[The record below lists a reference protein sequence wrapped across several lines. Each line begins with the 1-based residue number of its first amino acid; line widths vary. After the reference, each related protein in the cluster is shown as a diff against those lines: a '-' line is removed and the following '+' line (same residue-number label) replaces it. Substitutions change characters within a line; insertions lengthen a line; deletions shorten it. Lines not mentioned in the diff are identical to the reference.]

1 MTNYSRRRFMLSVG
15 AAAGVSLL
23 HACSSN
29 STSQTPVTQAL
40 PATNVNAA
48 DAPEVATARLGFIS
62 LTDCAPLVIAKVKGY
77 FAKYGMG
84 DVELIKEPSWTAIRD
99 NLELGGTDGGTD
111 GAHILSPMPYLMAE
125 GRITSG
131 GRKLPMYIL
140 ARLNVDGQGISIA
153 KTYKEAKARLNGN
166 PLAKNVKE
174 AKDAG
179 KLLRYAVTFPGGT
192 HDLWMRYWLAS
203 GGIDPD
209 RDMTG
214 LVVPPPQMVVNL
226 KSGYMDLFCVGE
238 PWNAKLI
245 QDGLGY
251 SVLTTGEIWPNH
263 PEKAFTMRAEWVDR
277 YPKATKA
284 LLMAVQEAQIWCD
297 QPENRAE
304 MAQIVAQKRWVN
316 TDINNILGRV
326 KGTFDYGN
334 GRVEPNSPHV
344 MKFWS
349 KDASYPFKSHDLWF
363 VTENQRWGYLAAEV
377 DGKKLVDSVN
387 REDLWREAAKAI
399 FQESA
404 IPKSTSRGVETF
416 FDGFQF
422 DPETPSAYL
431 DSLSIRYQGLRS
443 LDQFI
448 GN

>member
-1 MTNYSRRRFMLSVG
+1 MLSVG
-15 AAAGVSLL
+15 GAAGVSLL

-29 STSQTPVTQAL
+29 STAKTTEYSIL
-40 PATNVNAA
+40 PAVNVNAA

-77 FAKYGMG
+77 FAKHGMG
-84 DVELIKEPSWTAIRD
+84 DVELIKEPSWTSIRD
-99 NLELGGTDGGTD
+99 NLELGGSDGGTD

-140 ARLNVDGQGISIA
+140 ARLNVNGQGISIS
-153 KTYKEAKARLNGN
+153 KTYTEAKARLNGN
-166 PLAKNVKE
+166 PLAKNVQE

-251 SVLTTGEIWPNH
+251 SVLTTGEIWPI
-263 PEKAFTMRAEWVDR
+263 T
-277 YPKATKA
+277 
-284 LLMAVQEAQIWCD
+284 
-297 QPENRAE
+297 
-304 MAQIVAQKRWVN
+304 QK
-316 TDINNILGRV
+316 
-326 KGTFDYGN
+326 KPSQCEQN
-334 GRVEPNSPHV
+334 G
-344 MKFWS
+344 
-349 KDASYPFKSHDLWF
+349 L
-363 VTENQRWGYLAAEV
+363 
-377 DGKKLVDSVN
+377 
-387 REDLWREAAKAI
+387 I
-399 FQESA
+399 A
-404 IPKSTSRGVETF
+404 IPKP
-416 FDGFQF
+416 QK
-422 DPETPSAYL
+422 L
-431 DSLSIRYQGLRS
+431 C
-443 LDQFI
+443 
-448 GN
+448 

>member
-1 MTNYSRRRFMLSVG
+1 MLSVG